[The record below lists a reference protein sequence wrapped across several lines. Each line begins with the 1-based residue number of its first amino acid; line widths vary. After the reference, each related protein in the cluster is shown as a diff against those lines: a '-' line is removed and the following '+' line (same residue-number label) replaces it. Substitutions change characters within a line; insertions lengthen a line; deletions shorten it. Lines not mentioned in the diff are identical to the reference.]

1 MQSGDTNG
9 ESPGVV
15 TGKATES
22 VSKWPPAHKPHLM
35 PLE

>member
-22 VSKWPPAHKPHLM
+22 VSKWRYHL
-35 PLE
+35 PTNLT